1 MQRSR
6 INRCFAWFLVTT
18 GLVAGCNQP
27 PQLVYVDSNLVAKT
41 MSSEQLNEPIPSNKT
56 LAPPSSASPMNGT
69 NLPQLAEKEVTSN
82 RTADILELK
91 AKLEQENKEAI
102 QLIFERLKEFYQQ
115 ELDDF
120 REEESQKLNPTK
132 QENVDKY
139 LQEYRI
145 IFNKYAQ
152 LREPILVE
160 LSLLL
165 PVPNS
170 TTDISTNDE
179 DLTSTER
186 TQRTLAKSNQE
197 SLKKL
202 EDAFEIEI
210 SALRSKLDLA
220 NQSAI
225 SQFENR
231 MRAKQKEIEDRAMAE
246 ARNQVTNF
254 SEEIEKVMFLEPKL
268 TLPKILQYQN
278 SNAASFKDGK
288 GFLLNSQFETLKS
301 TILKE
306 KVQNEL
312 QMWARIRHYQLSET
326 PTRGKDVTA
335 DFLKWRQSMKMGG
348 TSGGK

>member
-1 MQRSR
+1 
-6 INRCFAWFLVTT
+6 
-18 GLVAGCNQP
+18 
-27 PQLVYVDSNLVAKT
+27 

-132 QENVDKY
+132 QENLDKY

-160 LSLLL
+160 LS
-165 PVPNS
+165 
-170 TTDISTNDE
+170 TNDD

-186 TQRTLAKSNQE
+186 TQRKLAQSNQE

-231 MRAKQKEIEDRAMAE
+231 MRAKQKEIEERAMAE

-278 SNAASFKDGK
+278 SNAARFKDGK

-335 DFLKWRQSMKMGG
+335 EFLKWRQSMKMGG